1 MKLEARFVTS
11 AAALGGCPRWDMP
24 EIAFTGR
31 SNAGKSSLINALVGI
46 KGMARVSK
54 TPGRTRLL
62 NFFAL
67 GDQLALVD
75 LPGYGYARMPE
86 AEARKVAA
94 MTSEYLNRRINLI
107 AMVMVIDARRG
118 PEREEFALADAILNR
133 GRKLLIAAT
142 KSDKLKRS
150 ERAAALARMAAL
162 SGEAILCSAL
172 DDEGLDDIRRR
183 LLEWSR
189 EKMPRSRGGAVAKQ
203 P

>member
-1 MKLEARFVTS
+1 MRLEARFVTS
-11 AAALGGCPRWDMP
+11 APALAGCPRWNTP

-46 KGMARVSK
+46 KGMARTSK

-86 AEARKVAA
+86 AEAKKVAA
-94 MTSEYLNRRINLI
+94 MTWEYLNRRTNLI
-107 AMVMVIDARRG
+107 ALVMVIDARRG
-118 PEREEFALADAILNR
+118 PEREEFALADAMR
-133 GRKLLIAAT
+133 SAGRKLLVAAT

-150 ERAAALARMAAL
+150 ERAAALARLAEL
-162 SGEAILCSAL
+162 SSEAILCSAL
-172 DDEGLDDIRRR
+172 DHGGLDDIRRR

-189 EKMPRSRGGAVAKQ
+189 EKIPHSRATAVTKQ
-203 P
+203 S

>member
-1 MKLEARFVTS
+1 MEARFVTS
-11 AAALGGCPRWDMP
+11 ASALAGYPRWNTP

-46 KGMARVSK
+46 KGMARTSK

-86 AEARKVAA
+86 AEATKIAA
-94 MTSEYLNRRINLI
+94 MTSEYLNRRTNLI
-107 AMVMVIDARRG
+107 ALVMVIDARRG
-118 PEREEFALADAILNR
+118 PEREEFALADAMLR
-133 GRKLLIAAT
+133 SGRKLLVAAT

-150 ERAAALARMAAL
+150 ERAAALGRLAEL
-162 SGEAILCSAL
+162 SGEAILCSAV
-172 DDEGLDDIRRR
+172 DHGGLDDIRRR

-189 EKMPRSRGGAVAKQ
+189 EKIPHSRVTAVTKQ
-203 P
+203 S

>member
-11 AAALGGCPRWDMP
+11 APALADCPRWDMP

-31 SNAGKSSLINALVGI
+31 SNAGKSSLINALVGS

-86 AEARKVAA
+86 AEATKVAA
-94 MTSEYLNRRINLI
+94 MTWEYLNRRSNLI
-107 AMVMVIDARRG
+107 ALVMVIDARRG
-118 PEREEFALADAILNR
+118 PEREEFALADAILSH
-133 GRKLLIAAT
+133 GRKLLVAAT

-150 ERAAALARMAAL
+150 ERAAALGRLAEL

-172 DDEGLDDIRRR
+172 DHEGLDDIRRR

-189 EKMPRSRGGAVAKQ
+189 EKIPHSRAIAVTKQ
-203 P
+203 S

>member
-1 MKLEARFVTS
+1 MPAR
-11 AAALGGCPRWDMP
+11 A
-24 EIAFTGR
+24 R
-31 SNAGKSSLINALVGI
+31 SINALVGI
-46 KGMARVSK
+46 KGMARTSK

-86 AEARKVAA
+86 AEAKKVAA
-94 MTSEYLNRRINLI
+94 MTWEYLNRRTNLI
-107 AMVMVIDARRG
+107 ALVMVIDARRG
-118 PEREEFALADAILNR
+118 PEREEFALADAVLNS
-133 GRKLLIAAT
+133 GRKLLVAAT

-150 ERAAALARMAAL
+150 ERAAALARLADL

-172 DDEGLDDIRRR
+172 DKGGLDDIRRR

-189 EKMPRSRGGAVAKQ
+189 DKMPHSRVAPVTKQ
-203 P
+203 S

>member
-11 AAALGGCPRWDMP
+11 AAALGGCPRWDTP

-46 KGMARVSK
+46 EGMARTSK

-62 NFFAL
+62 NFFTL

-118 PEREEFALADAILNR
+118 PEREEFALAEAMLSR

-150 ERAAALARMAAL
+150 ERAAALARIAAL

-172 DDEGLDDIRRR
+172 DREGLDDIRRR

-189 EKMPRSRGGAVAKQ
+189 DKAPRRGAVAMTKRS
-203 P
+203 

>member
-1 MKLEARFVTS
+1 
-11 AAALGGCPRWDMP
+11 
-24 EIAFTGR
+24 
-31 SNAGKSSLINALVGI
+31 
-46 KGMARVSK
+46 MARTSK

-86 AEARKVAA
+86 AEAKKVAA
-94 MTSEYLNRRINLI
+94 MTSEYLNRRTNLI
-107 AMVMVIDARRG
+107 ALVMVIDARRG
-118 PEREEFALADAILNR
+118 PEREEFALADAMLKS
-133 GRKLLIAAT
+133 GRKLLVAAT

-150 ERAAALARMAAL
+150 ERAAALARLAGL

-172 DDEGLDDIRRR
+172 DHGGLDDIRHR

-189 EKMPRSRGGAVAKQ
+189 EKIPHSRVIAATKQ
-203 P
+203 S